1 MDDPRIPAQLRTQ
14 QLAFF
19 TAPVRGGKT
28 ADEGTPHGRP
38 RDPCTR
44 AHMEQR
50 AATTSGHART
60 PSAPVVPGRNHG
72 GESHAGSHLLMAQN
86 RGPRARGGSPTQRGC
101 RRVSREGGLG
111 RSRQPGRSGATWAT
125 CAPMSRPVAAPGWL
139 AAVSP
144 PRGHSARLTP
154 GGAYPSQPRP
164 FSPHSRRVPIGAA
177 AKPRHAAGWPAV
189 PDRDRGDS
197 P

>member
-1 MDDPRIPAQLRTQ
+1 MRTPGSLRMK
-14 QLAFF
+14 
-19 TAPVRGGKT
+19 VY
-28 ADEGTPHGRP
+28 PHGRP

-50 AATTSGHART
+50 AATTSGNAPT

-72 GESHAGSHLLMAQN
+72 GESHAGSHLLMAQH
-86 RGPRARGGSPTQRGC
+86 RGPRARGGSPTQRGR
-101 RRVSREGGLG
+101 RRVSG
-111 RSRQPGRSGATWAT
+111 RART
-125 CAPMSRPVAAPGWL
+125 RPVATAGPRRGHVGDVRAHVRSVVAPGWL

-144 PRGHSARLTP
+144 PRRHSARLTP

-164 FSPHSRRVPIGAA
+164 FSPHSRRMPIGAA

-189 PDRDRGDS
+189 PDRDRCDA